1 MPELAKDTVALL
13 TFLLPGFLV
22 AWVLYALT
30 SLPKPVQLERVIQAL
45 VFTLFVKAFVV
56 GEQWVLERIGSF
68 YSLGSW
74 NTNSE
79 LIASLTTALVIG
91 LFGSW
96 VANRDHLHGYLR
108 RKGISQRSSRPS
120 EWCDVFSKYQLF
132 ITLHFKDDRRLYG
145 WPEEWP
151 SDPEKG
157 HFFIVLPRWI
167 HEARSEPTHIAG
179 AGPTNGIEGSG
190 DLRRRM
196 RKSAGSCSE

>member
-56 GEQWVLERIGSF
+56 AEQWLLERIGSI
-68 YSLGSW
+68 YTLGSW
-74 NTNSE
+74 NTNTE
-79 LIASLTTALVIG
+79 LTASLSTALAIG

-96 VANRDHLHGYLR
+96 IANRDNLHQYLR

-120 EWCDVFSKYQLF
+120 EWCDVFSKYPLF
-132 ITLHFKDDRRLYG
+132 VTLHFKDNRRLYG

-151 SDPEKG
+151 SDPDKG
-157 HFFIVLPRWI
+157 HFFIVFPVWT
-167 HEARSEPTHIAG
+167 HDAEAKPMIGTE
-179 AGPTNGIEGSG
+179 GILVNVSDVQHVEFVQ
-190 DLRRRM
+190 
-196 RKSAGSCSE
+196 RKKEN

>member
-22 AWVLYALT
+22 AWVIYALT

-56 GEQWVLERIGSF
+56 AEQWLLERIGSL
-68 YSLGSW
+68 YSLGQW
-74 NTNSE
+74 TVNSE
-79 LIASLTTALVIG
+79 LAASLATALILG
-91 LFGSW
+91 LLGSW
-96 VANRDHLHGYLR
+96 VANRDKLHGYLR

-120 EWCDVFSKYQLF
+120 EWCDVFSKYQLP
-132 ITLHFKDDRRLYG
+132 ITLHFKDDRRLFG

-157 HFFIVLPRWI
+157 HFFIVLPTWT
-167 HEARSEPTHIAG
+167 HEVDALPMTGVE
-179 AGPTNGIEGSG
+179 GILVNVSDIRFVEFVK
-190 DLRRRM
+190 
-196 RKSAGSCSE
+196 RKD

>member
-1 MPELAKDTVALL
+1 MPELAKETVALL

-22 AWVLYALT
+22 AWVIYALT

-56 GEQWVLERIGSF
+56 AEQWLLERIGSI
-68 YSLGSW
+68 YSVGHWTL
-74 NTNSE
+74 NSE
-79 LIASLTTALVIG
+79 LAASLVTALALG

-96 VANRDHLHGYLR
+96 VANRDRLHGYLR

-120 EWCDVFSKYQLF
+120 EWCDVLSKYELPV
-132 ITLHFKDDRRLYG
+132 TLHFKDDRRLFG

-157 HFFIVLPRWI
+157 HFFIVLPSWI
-167 HEARSEPTHIAG
+167 HEAEPQAMTSVE
-179 AGPTNGIEGSG
+179 GILVNVTDVRFVEFVK
-190 DLRRRM
+190 
-196 RKSAGSCSE
+196 RKE